1 MMDERRQH
9 PRLQADLKAL
19 CKPWPPGDKK
29 APAPISFSSKTQD
42 LSHGGISIITDY
54 SLEVGGRLNLVLSF
68 DSASQYLEMT
78 GEVAWTK
85 EVDGMTVS
93 GISFCKLSSEHEAK
107 LKNLTRLLEEEAN
120 N

>member
-1 MMDERRQH
+1 MDERRQH

-54 SLEVGGRLNLVLSF
+54 LLEVGGRLNMVLSL
-68 DSASQYLEMT
+68 DSASQYIELT

-93 GISFCKLSSEHEAK
+93 GISFCDLSPDNVIKLQNFTKMLAEA
-107 LKNLTRLLEEEAN
+107 EPS
-120 N
+120 